1 MTTKKC
7 DKLILQVYIGENLH
21 YTVGSLHT
29 STNSTST
36 TDTTA
41 TTATTT
47 VIIAVIVTVVVI
59 LIIVLI
65 VVIICVAHKKSK
77 KNTAAFTG
85 NTDVSMY
92 ASPAYGTHHV
102 FIEPGLDHLYE
113 PIDELYE
120 ENSRTLQDAP
130 AANDDETDAEG
141 YLKMKSS
148 CEIADQVVT
157 KDSIDNTEHETFLGN
172 SQCTNEYVQAPNDK
186 GQLPTGS
193 DDEDGYE
200 NDDQTKNEYLQLKAD
215 DKDVYIKIS

>member
-21 YTVGSLHT
+21 YTVGSLQT

-41 TTATTT
+41 TTTI
-47 VIIAVIVTVVVI
+47 IIAAIVTVVVI

-65 VVIICVAHKKSK
+65 VVIICVACNKSK
-77 KNTAAFTG
+77 KTTIAFTG

-120 ENSRTLQDAP
+120 ENSTTLQDAP
-130 AANDDETDAEG
+130 AANDDETDTEG
-141 YLKMKSS
+141 YLKMNPS
-148 CEIADQVVT
+148 CEIADQLVT
-157 KDSIDNTEHETFLGN
+157 EVRVDDTGHETFLGN
-172 SQCTNEYVQAPNDK
+172 SQFTVEYVQAANDND
-186 GQLPTGS
+186 QLPTGS
-193 DDEDGYE
+193 DDEDDYE
-200 NDDQTKNEYLQLKAD
+200 NGDQAKNELKAD
-215 DKDVYIKIS
+215 DKDVDIKIS